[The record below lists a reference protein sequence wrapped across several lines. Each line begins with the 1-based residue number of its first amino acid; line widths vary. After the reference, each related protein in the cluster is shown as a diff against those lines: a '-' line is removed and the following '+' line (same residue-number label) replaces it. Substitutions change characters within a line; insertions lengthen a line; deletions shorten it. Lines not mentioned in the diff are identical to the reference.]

1 MSEKK
6 AGKETATQ
14 AEQTRE
20 AVRKLM
26 ERIEPEQL
34 ETAFRDDPDLPRE
47 AIESAYLFEM
57 AWVRVIK
64 LFAQFLDGLEPAE
77 RRVVLEKHIEA
88 VDGSEIAAALNS
100 YSALVMKVH
109 AENPDLASA
118 AFPALE
124 AVLKETDFG
133 KVREATTD
141 MLDYFTV
148 YMTRFIETM
157 MENPVV
163 VANIVGIVPPVANAL
178 IKLVSV
184 TLEKTNLP
192 PEILAS
198 ALFNTIT
205 ALDAE
210 ELGRMITTGS
220 RMAIDLHAGNYILG
234 GTEPRFRAV
243 FTDVMKRM
251 LDNVDIEA
259 ANEVLVAVGEDAE
272 VMAGVLVEL
281 IARDPEKV
289 VLAWRT
295 GTALCNILARVVA
308 NAFAEANAWPD
319 ELLERLGNEARELDT
334 AEISRAIDSAITL
347 ALRFREANPGL
358 NEEVMSGVIQGIDTE
373 RLEFL
378 LTAACSDA
386 LSAVMSNAGVRQALR
401 PEEMGR
407 RINGWL
413 VAFNRSPA
421 ARPGAIKEYV
431 TGLLAEVDTAELDM
445 AARSISHGMM
455 DAVFATGERVV
466 MILKL
471 GASNLWR
478 LAKLVAKGLA
488 SSRTGAR

>member
-1 MSEKK
+1 LSENK
-6 AGKETATQ
+6 AGKDAGGQ
-14 AEQTRE
+14 AELTRE

-26 ERIEPEQL
+26 AQLEPEQL
-34 ETAFRDDPDLPRE
+34 EAAFKEDPDLTRE
-47 AIESAYLFEM
+47 AIESAYLLEM
-57 AWVRVIK
+57 AWVRIIK
-64 LFAQFLDGLEPAE
+64 LFAQYLDGLEPAE
-77 RRVVLEKHIEA
+77 REAILKKHIEA
-88 VDGSEIAAALNS
+88 VDGSEIAAALNA
-100 YSALVMKVH
+100 YSKVVMKVH
-109 AENPDLASA
+109 AENPELVEA
-118 AFPALE
+118 AFPAFE
-124 AVLKETDFG
+124 AVLKNTDFG

-148 YMTRFIETM
+148 YMTRFIEKM

-184 TLEKTNLP
+184 TLESTNLP

-210 ELGRMITTGS
+210 EVGRIITTGS

-234 GTEPRFRAV
+234 GAEPRFRAV

-259 ANEVLVAVGEDAE
+259 ANEALVALGEDGE
-272 VMAGVLVEL
+272 VMAAVLVEL

-295 GTALCNILARVVA
+295 GTALCNILARVLA
-308 NAFAEANAWPD
+308 NAYAEANAWPD
-319 ELLERLGNEARELDT
+319 ELLVRLGTEARELD
-334 AEISRAIDSAITL
+334 AEEISRAIDSAITL

-358 NEEVMSGVIQGIDTE
+358 SEDIMSRVVQGIDTE

-378 LTAACSDA
+378 LTAASSDA
-386 LSAVMSNAGVRQALR
+386 LAALMSNPGVRQALR

-407 RINGWL
+407 RVNRWL
-413 VAFNRSPA
+413 TAFNRSPG
-421 ARPGAIKEYV
+421 ARPGAIREYV
-431 TGLLAEVDTAELDM
+431 TSLLAEVDNAEFDM
-445 AARSISHGMM
+445 AARTISHGMM
-455 DAVFATGERVV
+455 DAVLATGERVV
-466 MILKL
+466 MILKI

-478 LAKLVAKGLA
+478 LGKLVAKGLA
-488 SSRTGAR
+488 SYRAGA